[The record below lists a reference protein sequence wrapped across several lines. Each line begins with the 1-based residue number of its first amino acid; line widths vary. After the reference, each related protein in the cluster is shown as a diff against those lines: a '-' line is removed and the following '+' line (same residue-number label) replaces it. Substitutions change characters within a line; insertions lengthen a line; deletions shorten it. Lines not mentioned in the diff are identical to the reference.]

1 MAETLKVAIM
11 QPYFLPYIGYW
22 QLINAVDKFVVYDN
36 IEYTKKGWIN
46 RNRFLQNGKDEL
58 FTLPLK
64 KDSDYLH
71 IRDRH
76 LSENFEAEQKKLLR
90 RFENAYRK
98 APNYEEGIVL
108 LKDCLLFDENKLFQ
122 YIFNSLKTVCTY
134 LDIKT
139 KLIVSSELEMDHS
152 LRKERRVI
160 AICKA
165 LEATDYINPIG
176 GMNLYNKQDFTEQ
189 SLNLHFQQV
198 KPYSYTQ
205 FDDEFVPHLSIVD
218 VVMFNNKVELNNL
231 IQGMELIQ
239 S

>member
-1 MAETLKVAIM
+1 MAETVNVAIM

-71 IRDRH
+71 IRDRY
-76 LSENFEAEQKKLLR
+76 LSDNFEIQQKKLLR

-98 APNYEEGIVL
+98 APNYEGGIAL
-108 LKDCLLFDENKLFQ
+108 LKDSLLFDGKNLFQ
-122 YIFNSLKTVCTY
+122 YIFNSIKTVCAY

-139 KLIVSSELEMDHS
+139 ELIVSSELEMDHS
-152 LRKERRVI
+152 LRKEQRVI

-165 LEATDYINPIG
+165 LKATDYMNPIG
-176 GMNLYNKQDFTEQ
+176 GVNLYNKQDFTEQ
-189 SLNLHFQQV
+189 KLNLHFQQV

-205 FDDEFVPHLSIVD
+205 FDNDFVPHLSIVD
-218 VVMFNNKVELNNL
+218 VVMFNNKAELNNL
-231 IQGMELIQ
+231 IQGMGLI
-239 S
+239 

>member
-1 MAETLKVAIM
+1 MAETVNVAIM

-36 IEYTKKGWIN
+36 IEYSKKGWIN

-58 FTLPLK
+58 FTIPLK
-64 KDSDYLH
+64 KDSDYLY
-71 IRDRH
+71 IRDRY
-76 LSENFEAEQKKLLR
+76 LSDNIEAEQKKILR

-98 APNYEEGIVL
+98 APYYEEGIVL
-108 LKDCLLFDENKLFQ
+108 LKNCLLFDEMKLFQ
-122 YIFNSLKTVCTY
+122 YIFNSIKTVCAY

-139 KLIVSSELEMDHS
+139 KLVVSSELEMDHS
-152 LRKERRVI
+152 LRKEQRVI
-160 AICKA
+160 ATCKA

-176 GMNLYNKQDFTEQ
+176 GIDLYNKQGFIKQD
-189 SLNLHFQQV
+189 LNLYFQQV

-205 FDDEFVPHLSIVD
+205 FDNEFVPHLSIVD
-218 VVMFNNKVELNNL
+218 VVMFNNKAELNFIIN
-231 IQGMELIQ
+231 GMELIQ